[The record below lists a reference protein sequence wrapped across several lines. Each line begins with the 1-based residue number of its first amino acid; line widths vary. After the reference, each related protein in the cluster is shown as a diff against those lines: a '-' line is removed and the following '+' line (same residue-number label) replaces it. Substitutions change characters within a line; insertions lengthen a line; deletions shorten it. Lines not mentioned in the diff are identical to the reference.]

1 MSATGG
7 STTDVSTTTRGGAW
21 ASIPAWFA
29 LLAVALV
36 LVVTDVVVVPTIL
49 REETRDWHAYEQA
62 AERLD
67 SGKPLYVWELAD
79 ESQEYYLY
87 PPPTAA
93 VWSLGLNEQSLIV
106 LKLIALLGV
115 GALAAF
121 AGART
126 TIAVVGGG
134 LALVGLALL
143 SPPVIH
149 DLVLANVMVF
159 YLGAVALSIARPG
172 WLGAVPLGVLCAIAL
187 KPTIGPYLLWLF
199 LRRRG
204 DFAKTFVAGVA
215 TTLLFAVVLGPGRYV
230 EYVQALPRMLTLA
243 TPFTGNVGLVT
254 ISREVALVGVFLAYA
269 GTLVAA
275 RWLSPAASVAVA
287 LAATLLAQP
296 TIGFNYL
303 GMLIPALVA
312 IWTVDRRV
320 ALAGAVVVPLVAI
333 GSAIGA
339 AVLVASLAIVADWVV
354 RRAASAVRRPER
366 SPEVAPAAR

>member
-1 MSATGG
+1 MKRTGG
-7 STTDVSTTTRGGAW
+7 ASSASW

-29 LLAVALV
+29 LLAVAIV
-36 LVVTDVVVVPTIL
+36 LVVTDVVVAPTIL

-62 AERLD
+62 AERLE
-67 SGKPLYVWELAD
+67 SGRPLYIWQLAD

-106 LKLIALLGV
+106 LKLVALLGV
-115 GALAAF
+115 GALAVF
-121 AGART
+121 AGAAAAT
-126 TIAVVGGG
+126 AAVAGG
-134 LALVGLALL
+134 LTLVVLALL

-172 WLGAVPLGVLCAIAL
+172 WLGAMPLGVLCAIAL

-204 DFAKTFVAGVA
+204 DFARTFVAGA
-215 TTLLFAVVLGPGRYV
+215 ITTLVFAVALGPGRYL

-254 ISREVALVGVFLAYA
+254 ISREVALAGVVVAYA
-269 GTLVAA
+269 GTFLAA
-275 RWLSPAASVAVA
+275 RWLGPGASVAVA

-303 GMLIPALVA
+303 GILIPALVA
-312 IWTVDRRV
+312 IWTVDRRA
-320 ALAGAVVVPLVAI
+320 ALAGAVVAPLLAI

-339 AVLVASLAIVADWVV
+339 AVLVALLAVAADRLA
-354 RRAASAVRRPER
+354 RREEAAARQPER
-366 SPEVAPAAR
+366 PAEVAPAVR